1 MISVEDLGA
10 MLLKG
15 GEEEE
20 GKEKK
25 LRENRKRRKKLGR
38 ERKVGQARAN
48 QIDIRTE
55 KKREVSKNKL
65 KKEKIK

>member
-55 KKREVSKNKL
+55 KKWEISKNKL